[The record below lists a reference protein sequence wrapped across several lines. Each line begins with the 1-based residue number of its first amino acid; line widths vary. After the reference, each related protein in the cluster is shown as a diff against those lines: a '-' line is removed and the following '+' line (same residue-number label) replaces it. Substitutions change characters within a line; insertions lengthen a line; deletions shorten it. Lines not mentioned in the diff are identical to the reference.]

1 VIRTAG
7 CLAKLDRMTKTLHH
21 READRVP
28 VSDLFW
34 GSFLER
40 WRKELGL
47 PAGTD
52 IYKYYDLDWTVTVP
66 NMDPH
71 VKAFETLEET
81 QDHVTVRTGFE
92 AVIRKNFA
100 DPMPAFLT
108 FDTDT
113 VDKMKA
119 LRFDDPWD
127 DRRYFGAGDN
137 QLAGMGDGFARNS
150 PAWIETVR
158 SLHPDFP
165 VYGSVCEAQEMLWRI
180 IGLENVMLWIGLYP
194 DEVGK
199 FVERIGE
206 FALGLAK
213 AQIRAAKGLLDGM
226 VVWGDVAYRNGLFFS
241 PDYWRKHFKP
251 VVKALVDECHAHGLP
266 VIYHGC
272 GNVQR
277 IFADFIEIGVDAYN
291 PLEAKAGLDVV
302 ALRRQYGHRIGF
314 CGNMDVLTWAL
325 GSEEELR
332 RVVLTKLNA
341 AKGGGFIFQSDHS
354 VPGNVSARNY
364 EFVVNLVREHGRYP
378 LRLEEYDLPDIV

>member
-1 VIRTAG
+1 MERTANA
-7 CLAKLDRMTKTLHH
+7 LAKLDRMDRTLHH

-28 VSDLFW
+28 VSDFFW

-52 IYKYYDLDWTVTVP
+52 IYKYYDLDWTVTTP

-71 VKAFETLEET
+71 IRPFETLEET
-81 QDHVTVRTGFE
+81 ADHVTVRTGFE

-100 DPMPAFLT
+100 DPMPAFLA

-113 VDKMKA
+113 IEKMRA
-119 LRFDDPWD
+119 FRFDDPQD
-127 DRRYFGAGDN
+127 ERRYFAAGDN
-137 QLAGMGDGFARNS
+137 QIAGVGDGFARDS
-150 PAWIETVR
+150 PPWVETVR
-158 SLHPDFP
+158 TLHPDIP

-194 DEVGK
+194 DEIGR
-199 FVERIGE
+199 FVERLGE
-206 FALGLAK
+206 FATGLAQS
-213 AQIRAAKGLLDGM
+213 QIRAAGGLLDGL
-226 VVWGDVAYRNGLFFS
+226 VIWGDVAYRKSLFFS

-251 VVKALVDECHAHGLP
+251 VVKALVDLCHANGLP

-272 GNVQR
+272 GNVRQ
-277 IFADFIEIGVDAYN
+277 IFGDFIEIGVDAYN

-302 ALRRQYGHRIGF
+302 ALRREHGHRIAF
-314 CGNMDVLTWAL
+314 CGNMDVLTWAR

-354 VPGNVSARNY
+354 VPGNISARNY
-364 EFVVNLVREHGRYP
+364 EYVIGLVREYGRYP
-378 LRLEEYDLPDIV
+378 LRLGEYDLPDIG